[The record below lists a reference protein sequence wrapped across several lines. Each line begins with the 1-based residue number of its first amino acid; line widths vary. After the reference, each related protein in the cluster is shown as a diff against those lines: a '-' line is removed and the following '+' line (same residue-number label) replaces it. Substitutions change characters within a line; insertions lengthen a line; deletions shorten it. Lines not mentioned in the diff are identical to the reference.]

1 MYIDNGSNQGYSTN
15 VIVVSSD
22 GIRWDQIQKSR
33 ITAVDSR
40 ENLNWNLTG
49 VRPYQFNDLLR
60 VIIKDSGSSVII
72 DFDIQEVVNQ
82 PTWTPNPQGL
92 TQCVLDISSW
102 L

>member
-1 MYIDNGSNQGYSTN
+1 MYIDNGSNQGYSAK
-15 VIVVSSD
+15 VIVISSD

-33 ITAVDSR
+33 ITSVDSR
-40 ENLNWNLTG
+40 ENLNWNVPG

-60 VIIKDSGSSVII
+60 VMLKDSGKDYII

-82 PTWTPNPQGL
+82 PTWTPNPAGL
-92 TQCVLDISSW
+92 TQCVADISSW